1 MSCLFHLFQRSQAAP
16 PPPAPRLP
24 PSPPPPPPPRPTFCI
39 YDSEEEREENR
50 RAAERAPRP
59 SPFPLLDS
67 FGTLGCQMEL
77 EFIFCEGKGPA
88 IPSLFQYLWSKI
100 QAQLYLTRIWPP
112 PPPSAPGAPV
122 PPAAP
127 RCRGQPTLTPVH
139 AQRRHLDHGEQ
150 LDQVENVDQV
160 EQVEHLKILNKLNR
174 SFTEVPQVQYK
185 DLGPSDVLTLP
196 PLPIMPTSEGR
207 LSTAHTLPYVP
218 QSK

>member
-1 MSCLFHLFQRSQAAP
+1 MSCLFHLFHRSQAAP

-77 EFIFCEGKGPA
+77 EIIVCEGKGPA
-88 IPSLFQYLWSKI
+88 ILILFQYLWSKI
-100 QAQLYLTRIWPP
+100 QAQLYLTTLRPP

-127 RCRGQPTLTPVH
+127 RCRGQPTLPPVH

-150 LDQVENVDQV
+150 LDQVEKVKLV
-160 EQVEHLKILNKLNR
+160 EQVEYRN
-174 SFTEVPQVQYK
+174 FTEVPQVQYK
-185 DLGPSDVLTLP
+185 DLGPSEVLTLP